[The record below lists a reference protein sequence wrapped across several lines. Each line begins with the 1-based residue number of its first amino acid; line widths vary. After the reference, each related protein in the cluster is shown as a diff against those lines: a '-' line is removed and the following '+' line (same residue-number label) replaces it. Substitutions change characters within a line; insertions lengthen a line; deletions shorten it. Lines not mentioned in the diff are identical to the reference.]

1 MTPLPPFLILD
12 VMLVL
17 TGSYDVWL
25 PIYPMS
31 VIILYLIVRI
41 IRRSQLF
48 LLLLLERRRGVCY
61 GTLVVKET

>member
-1 MTPLPPFLILD
+1 MILFPSFPTPNVTLE
-12 VMLVL
+12 L

-61 GTLVVKET
+61 GTLIVKVT